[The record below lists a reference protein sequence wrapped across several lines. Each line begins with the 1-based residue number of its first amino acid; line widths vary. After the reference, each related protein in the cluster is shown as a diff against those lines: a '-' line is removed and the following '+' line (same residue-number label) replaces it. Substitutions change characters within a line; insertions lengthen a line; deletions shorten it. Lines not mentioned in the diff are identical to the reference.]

1 MPSEILGNSGYLI
14 QKQCKLKAIH
24 LRTGSYCAA
33 GGSDILLSKFACLRS
48 ISWPDLSYKHHAR
61 ELCLALKLNA
71 FHLTQIDLGVTDV
84 SRDEL
89 TQSIQ
94 SMLAKEILDM
104 HDGRTTFQ
112 FPVLQYLS
120 LYYMDLTPIS
130 HALSSILNITS
141 LLSLSLRLCKSWEYA
156 LLNFLNSGTRIA
168 LKSLTLETHM
178 SRAEEESVLALPAFL
193 KSFEGLEELYISVC
207 CFISPVPVWRSVLTH
222 KKTLRKLVCQQLHID
237 ARLDE
242 EHGLYLGA
250 TGFLE
255 QLKGDDRNPSIGP
268 NLVFLGISSKD
279 FNTLVRVK
287 FIRVLNCYCN
297 Y

>member
-33 GGSDILLSKFACLRS
+33 GGSDILLSKFACLKS
-48 ISWPDLSYKHHAR
+48 ISWLDLCYERHVR
-61 ELCLALKLNA
+61 ELCLALKSNA
-71 FHLTQIDLGVTDV
+71 FHLTQMDLGVTDV
-84 SRDEL
+84 SGDEV

-94 SMLAKEILDM
+94 SMLANEILDM
-104 HDGRTTFQ
+104 HDWRTSFR
-112 FPVLQYLS
+112 FPVLRYLS

-130 HALSSILNITS
+130 HALSSIFNITS

-156 LLNFLNSGTRIA
+156 LLNFLNSGSRIA
-168 LKSLTLETHM
+168 LKTLTLETHM
-178 SRAEEESVLALPAFL
+178 RRAEEDSVLAIPAFL
-193 KSFEGLEELYISVC
+193 NSFEGLKELYISVC

-237 ARLDE
+237 GCLYE

-287 FIRVLNCYCN
+287 LIRVLNCYCN
-297 Y
+297 H